1 MTIQKIIGENG
12 PQDELCNGGSCPAAV
27 VADDGNIY
35 VQGYLPS
42 PEAAAT
48 LIAPIGESFVGI
60 PMDVAKKIA
69 AQVSAL

>member
-1 MTIQKIIGENG
+1 MTIQKILGENG

-35 VQGYLPS
+35 VQGYVPS
-42 PEAAAT
+42 NEAAET
-48 LIAPIGESFVGI
+48 LTAPAGESFVRI
-60 PMDVAKKIA
+60 PIAVAKKIA